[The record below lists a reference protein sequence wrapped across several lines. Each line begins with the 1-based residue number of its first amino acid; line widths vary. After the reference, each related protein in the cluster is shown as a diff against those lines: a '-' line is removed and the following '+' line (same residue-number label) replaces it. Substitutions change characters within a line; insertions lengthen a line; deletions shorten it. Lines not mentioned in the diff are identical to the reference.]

1 MAYAEPA
8 EVGRVPPAEV
18 PDVELYHAKSWVT
31 KYVFSQDAKVIAIQ
45 YSITAGAIGLVA
57 LVLSWLMR
65 LQLGFPDSFSFIDP
79 TDYYQFITMH
89 GMIMVIYLLTA
100 LFLGGFGNYLI
111 PLMVGARDMVFPY
124 VNMVSYWVY
133 LVAVLVLVA
142 SWFVPGGPTGA
153 GWTLYP
159 PQAIL
164 SGTPGSDGGIILMLV
179 SLALFIIGFTMGGLN
194 YVVTVLQARTRGM
207 TLMRLP
213 LTVWGIFVA
222 TILALLAFPALLV
235 GAVMMTLDRL
245 LGTSFF
251 MPAIVEMGEQLDYD
265 GGSPILFQHLFWF
278 FGHPEVYIVAL
289 PGFGIVSDLLSVH
302 ARRHIFGYRMMVW
315 AIVVIG
321 ALSFVVWA
329 HHMYVS
335 GMNPWF
341 GFFFA
346 TTTLIIAVPTAIKVY
361 NWVLTLWKG
370 DIHLTLPMLFAMA
383 FIVTFV
389 NGGITGLFL
398 GNVVV
403 DVPLSDT
410 MFVVAHFHMVMGV
423 APILVIFGA
432 IYHWY
437 PLITGRMLNET
448 LGQFHF
454 WVSFVGAYTIFL
466 PIHYLGFLGVPRRYF
481 EMGETSFI
489 PQSAETL
496 NAFITVVA
504 LFVGFA
510 QLVFLFN
517 LVWSAY
523 KGKLA
528 GRNPWKATTLEWQTQ
543 DVPPG
548 HGNWGATQPVVYRW
562 AYAYSVPGADQDFL
576 PQNLPPDQVSAADSG
591 LEDLPDGAVQPAE

>member
-1 MAYAEPA
+1 MTSITPAQAEL
-8 EVGRVPPAEV
+8 VPPAEV
-18 PDVELYHAKSWVT
+18 EDLELYDPKSWVT

-45 YSITAGAIGLVA
+45 YSFTAIGIGLVA
-57 LVLSWLMR
+57 LVLSSLMR
-65 LQLGFPDSFSFIDP
+65 LQLGFPEFFTIIEP
-79 TDYYQFITMH
+79 EDYYQFITMH

-124 VNMVSYWVY
+124 VNMLSYWIY
-133 LVAVLVLVA
+133 LLAVLVLVA

-164 SGTPGSDGGIILMLV
+164 SGTPGAEGGIVLMLV

-194 YVVTVLQARTRGM
+194 YVTTVLQARTRGM
-207 TLMRLP
+207 TLMRMP
-213 LTVWGIFVA
+213 LTVWGIFTA
-222 TILALLAFPALLV
+222 TVLALLAFPALFV
-235 GAVMMTLDRL
+235 GAVMMTLDSL

-251 MPAIVEMGEQLDYD
+251 MPTIVELGERLEYG

-289 PGFGIVSDLLSVH
+289 PAFGIVSDLISVH

-315 AIVVIG
+315 AIVGIG

-346 TTTLIIAVPTAIKVY
+346 TTTLIIAVPTALKVY
-361 NWVLTLWKG
+361 NWTLTLWKG
-370 DIHLTLPMLFAMA
+370 NINLTVPMLFALG

-398 GNVVV
+398 GNVVI

-423 APILVIFGA
+423 APLMVVFGA
-432 IYHWY
+432 IYHWF
-437 PLITGRMLNET
+437 PLITGKMINVT
-448 LGQFHF
+448 LGKIHF
-454 WVSFVGAYTIFL
+454 WITFIGAYSIFL
-466 PIHYLGFLGVPRRYF
+466 PLHYLGFLGVPRRYF
-481 EMGETSFI
+481 EMGDTTFI
-489 PQSAETL
+489 PESAQTL
-496 NAFITVVA
+496 NAFVTVLTVI
-504 LFVGFA
+504 VGIA
-510 QLVFLFN
+510 QLIFLYN
-517 LVWSAY
+517 MARSAL
-523 KGKLA
+523 KGKA
-528 GRNPWKATTLEWQTQ
+528 AERNPWRATSLEWQTA
-543 DVPPG
+543 DFPPG
-548 HGNWGATQPVVYRW
+548 HGNFGDKLPVVYRW
-562 AYAYSVPGADQDFL
+562 AYAYGVPGHEEDFVPQNHPPIGTPAESGGDSVPGG
-576 PQNLPPDQVSAADSG
+576 AA
-591 LEDLPDGAVQPAE
+591 QPAE

>member
-265 GGSPILFQHLFWF
+265 GGSPLLFQHLFWF